1 MSKQKSKQGVS
12 RGKRLLKRAGK
23 IMFGIIL
30 TLILISGSGY
40 IINKVS
46 LKREASQIKVYG
58 EKIPLFDGEVNV
70 VDIGKGE
77 ETIVLLPGQGT
88 ASPYLDFKPMV
99 NELKKN
105 YRVIVVE
112 PFGYG
117 LSSQT
122 NRKRSVANITEEI
135 HEIVKTLGLKK
146 YTLMGHSI
154 AGLYAVNYA
163 QEYADEMNGF
173 IGIDSS
179 VANQPWPGIDMRPLD
194 FLKEIGVLRA
204 MIKVN
209 PESALGMAKSNS
221 DFEQMRLITLKN
233 MSSRN
238 LKEELKELDTSFP
251 ASRGLMYPKDMP
263 VLLFVADNDQSM
275 ANWIKMHEDQISN
288 LTTSK
293 LVPLKGTHY
302 LHHTQTPKIV
312 EEVTLFTERNF

>member
-1 MSKQKSKQGVS
+1 MSKQRSKQEGS
-12 RGKRLLKRAGK
+12 RGKRLLKRIGK
-23 IMFGIIL
+23 VMLSIIL
-30 TLILISGSGY
+30 VLILLSGSGY

-46 LKREASQIKVYG
+46 LKREVSQIETYG
-58 EKIPLFDGEVNV
+58 EKIPLFDGEVNI
-70 VDIGKGE
+70 VDVGKGQD
-77 ETIVLLPGQGT
+77 TIVLLPGQGT

-99 NELKKN
+99 SELKKN
-105 YRVIVVE
+105 YRVVVVE

-275 ANWIKMHEDQISN
+275 ANWIKMHEEQISN

-312 EEVTLFTERNF
+312 KEVNSFFSN